1 MKSNT
6 LLAESGKQIY
16 PTNPAPVVNRCCP
29 TTNKSKT
36 GFTLVELMIVGSILA
51 VLATIG
57 VQSYRRHINDA
68 KSNRSIADIKVIELK
83 LQQFYAESDVFPNS
97 LNNIGMQNLSDPWGN
112 PYRYANAA
120 ITPPGLLRKDHFMV
134 PVNTDFDL
142 YSMGKDGRTASPFPA
157 AKSQDDIVR
166 ANNGAY
172 VGLVSEF

>member
-1 MKSNT
+1 MESIILLVEPLEKIPRSNPVP
-6 LLAESGKQIY
+6 IVNHCH
-16 PTNPAPVVNRCCP
+16 PPANR
-29 TTNKSKT
+29 NIT
-36 GFTLVELMIVGSILA
+36 GFTLVELMIVVSILA
-51 VLATIG
+51 VLATVG
-57 VQSYRRHINDA
+57 VQSYRRHINEA
-68 KSNRSIADIKVIELK
+68 HSNRAIADIKVIELK

-112 PYRYANAA
+112 PYRYANATT
-120 ITPPGLLRKDHFMV
+120 TPQGLLRKDHFMV

-142 YSMGKDGRTASPFPA
+142 YSMGEDGKTASPFTA